1 MKNLKGLSLG
11 WVLVLTAC
19 SPVMPG
25 PPADRDVTTSVGSSE
40 SGGTPGVGASGAMVG
55 APGPVAGVGLP
66 ILAMVGGVI
75 WIKFRKRRR
84 DRLQK

>member
-1 MKNLKGLSLG
+1 MREFKSLSLF
-11 WVLVLTAC
+11 WVLVLAAC

-25 PPADRDVTTSVGSSE
+25 PPADRAVTTTVSSSE
-40 SGGTPGVGASGAMVG
+40 SASGAMLG

-66 ILAMVGGVI
+66 ILAVVGGVI
-75 WIKFRKRRR
+75 WINFRKRRR